1 MSAPAETGINEDL
14 LRRVLEHITAHPE
27 EHDQND
33 WAARGPRCGTAM
45 CLAGH
50 AVVLGGHALA
60 WRRAGPTYPMPG
72 VREVASETTEG
83 LEVSELAQE
92 LLGLRP
98 WEADR
103 LFFDAQSLAHLW
115 RIASE
120 LTDGRVSR
128 PAAVPS

>member
-14 LRRVLEHITAHPE
+14 LRRVLEHITAHPD
-27 EHDQND
+27 EHNQND
-33 WAARGPRCGTAM
+33 WAARGPACGTAM

-50 AVVLGGHALA
+50 AVVQGGYALA
-60 WRRAGPTYPMPG
+60 WRRAAPTYPVLG
-72 VREVASETTEG
+72 VREVASETTDG
-83 LEVSELAQE
+83 LDVSELAQE
-92 LLGLRP
+92 LLGLTS
-98 WEADR
+98 WEAGR
-103 LFFDAQSLAHLW
+103 LFFDAESLDDLW